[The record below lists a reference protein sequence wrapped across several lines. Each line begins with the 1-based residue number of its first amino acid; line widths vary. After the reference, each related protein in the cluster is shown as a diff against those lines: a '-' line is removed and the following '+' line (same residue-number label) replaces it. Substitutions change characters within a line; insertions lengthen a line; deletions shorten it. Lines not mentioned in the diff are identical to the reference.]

1 MPRRVVRYYFS
12 FPSPFAA
19 LADSRI
25 DDLVTRAGGELDP
38 IPVVPPQQPPPPG
51 LAAQLQEFKLS
62 YMLEDTERW
71 ARKLGIPWKIPE
83 PRIVDST
90 DAAAGYYF
98 ARARGKERGYR
109 NAVFRARWGEGR
121 NIADREVL
129 AACAERVGLPRA
141 EFVEALDDARCR
153 DEVPKALVRCMEDR
167 IFGVPLF
174 VVDGKR
180 FWGNDRL
187 DFLVEELKR
196 GA

>member
-1 MPRRVVRYYFS
+1 MPRRTVRYYFA

-19 LADSRI
+19 LADLRV
-25 DDLVTRAGGELDP
+25 DDLVARAGGDLDP
-38 IPVVPPQQPPPPG
+38 IPVVPPQQPGPTG

-71 ARKLGIPWKIPE
+71 ARKLGIPWKVPE

-109 NAVFRARWGEGR
+109 NAVFRARWCEGK

-129 AACAERVGLPRA
+129 AACAEPAGLPRA
-141 EFVEALDDARCR
+141 EFVEALDDARYR

-187 DFLVEELKR
+187 DFLVEELER
-196 GA
+196 GS